1 MRIIFAQTLTK
12 RNIELTDR
20 EGNIQWFSRDFN
32 SNLEVEKFVLTSNA
46 RKVSVEMMTFVQK
59 FGLFRSVLQIQTT
72 ELLYL
77 YTSSLSIIYIF
88 EARLA
93 RIHSFNV
100 TLHRRNSASVLRH
113 IFARKDA
120 HVAEKDSP
128 GTVFFIY
135 RHRVSRWKTWRKRRI
150 LRFSSPLAYS
160 LLYAFSR
167 EIVSSWIRNCR
178 GALRVSRPWNEINIF
193 SLEMT
198 NAKIEN
204 REKFPPSFSFLFLS
218 IQFHRWSLQVR
229 SYSFEKVR
237 TNERTW

>member
-32 SNLEVEKFVLTSNA
+32 SNLEVDTECAKSK
-46 RKVSVEMMTFVQK
+46 RRDDD
-59 FGLFRSVLQIQTT
+59 FRSKIRLISIRSTDPNNRIVVPA
-72 ELLYL
+72 YL

-113 IFARKDA
+113 IFARKGA

-135 RHRVSRWKTWRKRRI
+135 RRRVSRWKTWRKRRI

-193 SLEMT
+193 SLEIT

-229 SYSFEKVR
+229 SYSVEKVR